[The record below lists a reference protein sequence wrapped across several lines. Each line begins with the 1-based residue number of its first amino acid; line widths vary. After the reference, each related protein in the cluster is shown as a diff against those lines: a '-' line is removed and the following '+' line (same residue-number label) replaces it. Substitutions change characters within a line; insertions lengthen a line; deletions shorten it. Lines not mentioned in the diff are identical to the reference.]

1 MESRAPYALIGLF
14 MTAALVAVFGFVFW
28 LHNSAGLQ
36 ARATYRVQFENTV
49 AGLVDGAPVLF
60 NGIRVG
66 EVTGLQLSNDV
77 PGRVIAT
84 IAVLASAPIRL
95 DTKVGLDFQ
104 GLTGVPVIALQG
116 GGADAA
122 KFPAGQVA
130 LLVADPQVGVSVGQ
144 AAREALLRLDT
155 ILKENAEPLKV
166 AVAGISSFSAALA
179 RNSERIDSIFA
190 GLLKMTGGGDQTPP
204 ESYDLT
210 AAPPIAQVSQNAP
223 KDSQNAS
230 KTESDKARDPLVVAE
245 PTVLIAMDTQKILVR
260 TDNHTSPGFGKA
272 QWRDNA
278 PKFLQAKIIQSFE
291 NAGFLG
297 RVSKPVDGAPPSQ
310 QLSTDLR
317 SFEIVSERSEADV
330 EFTAKLMSSKGRV
343 IAARLFHATAPASA
357 TDVKL
362 AVKGFDDAFGKTER
376 ELVSWAADALR
387 RP

>member
-36 ARATYRVQFENTV
+36 ARATYRIQFENTV

-60 NGIRVG
+60 DGIRVG

-77 PGRVIAT
+77 PGRVITT

-116 GGADAA
+116 GGAEAA
-122 KFPAGQVA
+122 KFPPGQVPM
-130 LLVADPQVGVSVGQ
+130 LVAGSQVGISVGQ

-155 ILKENAEPLKV
+155 ILKENAEPLKA

-179 RNSERIDSIFA
+179 RNSERVDPIFA
-190 GLLKMTGGGDQTPP
+190 GLQKMTGGGDQTPP

-210 AAPPIAQVSQNAP
+210 AAPQVAQ
-223 KDSQNAS
+223 DSQNAKTET
-230 KTESDKARDPLVVAE
+230 KTESDKSGERFVVAE

-278 PKFLQAKIIQSFE
+278 PKFLQEKIIQSFE
-291 NAGFLG
+291 NAGYLG
-297 RVSKPVDGAPPSQ
+297 RVSKAVDGAPPGL
-310 QLSTDLR
+310 QLSIDLR
-317 SFEIVSERSEADV
+317 SFEIVSERSEANV
-330 EFTAKLMSSKGRV
+330 EFTAKLVSSKGRV
-343 IAARLFHATAPASA
+343 VEARLFHATAPASA

-376 ELVSWAADALR
+376 ELVTWAADALR